1 MYRIIVKNILVLLAD
16 WANGIFAVL
25 LATYLT
31 GTDIV
36 WWHFLVGIIFSHL
49 LDLDAVPDLWR
60 RGRVGGAA
68 SKKDHRD
75 TLHYPIVVLPLAAS
89 SIVLVGY
96 WGWMLFFAVLLHFI
110 NDLYGTG
117 WGIKLLWPF
126 SHTKFKLLG
135 RRVNQPKYILLEN
148 DLWDELPHSERRLR
162 LWVSWSAAEAP
173 QYFRRYGMDNWLED
187 YYIRGSVVAYI
198 EYTLF
203 LSAIV
208 LAIRVVVF

>member
-1 MYRIIVKNILVLLAD
+1 MLLAD

-25 LATYLT
+25 LASYLT
-31 GTDIV
+31 GADIV
-36 WWHFLVGIIFSHL
+36 WWHFLVGIVFSHL

-60 RGRVGGAA
+60 RGRVGGTEAGT
-68 SKKDHRD
+68 DHRD
-75 TLHYPIVVLPLAAS
+75 GLHYPALVLPAVGMS
-89 SIVLVGY
+89 VFFFGY
-96 WGWMLFFAVLLHFI
+96 WGWILLFAVLLHFI

-126 SHTKFKLLG
+126 SDTKFKLLG

-162 LWVSWSAAEAP
+162 FWVTWSAAEAP
-173 QYFRRYGMDNWLED
+173 HYFRRYGMENWVED
-187 YYIRGSVVAYI
+187 YYLRGTVVAYI

-203 LSAIV
+203 LVAI
-208 LAIRVVVF
+208 AIAVMTVVS